1 MAGIAILVDLLRK
14 NPSLNGQ
21 TFHSSGLFSASLAA
35 SAAGASIAAGTP
47 FASRALFGIGVRSVA
62 HCDADTTLGED
73 YTSAIR
79 SASGNIFQHDAVTYS
94 TKVYYIEMKP
104 LFSAFHWKFFA
115 MTTLRS
121 FLLFYLPLLEPRSNL
136 EEDDDNFLQ
145 DPPEEDHVDLVV
157 PFKKSVKQ
165 IIRETTVV
173 TIRRIMER
181 LAVHYVS
188 RRMAWKLLKVVIY
201 CLSFI
206 LTVAATS
213 FVDKTG
219 HFLGVAA
226 SWLLQVG
233 IGIYHFVS
241 RLYKS
246 DEDADE
252 NDKVVQVKILVKKV
266 CVTTISC
273 AASLVLASIGAGIG
287 ATFFR
292 PSAGQWIGCALGDL
306 AGPIIVSFCFEKF
319 LHADL

>member
-47 FASRALFGIGVRSVA
+47 FASRALFGIGARSVA

-73 YTSAIR
+73 YVSAIR

-94 TKVYYIEMKP
+94 TKEYYIEMKP

-165 IIRETTVV
+165 IMRETTVV

-188 RRMAWKLLKVVIY
+188 RRMAWKLLK
-201 CLSFI
+201 
-206 LTVAATS
+206 
-213 FVDKTG
+213 G

-233 IGIYHFVS
+233 IGIYHFFS

-252 NDKVVQVKILVKKV
+252 NDKVVQVKILVKNV
-266 CVTTISC
+266 CVTTVSC
-273 AASLVLASIGAGIG
+273 AVSLVLASVGAGIG
-287 ATFFR
+287 ATIFR